1 MDRSYRQEINL
12 LLLQTFGLGAT
23 RVGSGRLE
31 SIPTNF
37 NLSDWPT
44 PNEPTTPSTRSAS
57 RTDQGAEEVT
67 WQELL
72 PLLQRRSVR
81 YKKEPS
87 RRRRIEVTFVG
98 DAPSRSAPVSAHRAR
113 DC

>member
-44 PNEPTTPSTRSAS
+44 PNEPTTPSTPPRVRIVVAS
-57 RTDQGAEEVT
+57 IDQSRG
-67 WQELL
+67 
-72 PLLQRRSVR
+72 RR
-81 YKKEPS
+81 
-87 RRRRIEVTFVG
+87 
-98 DAPSRSAPVSAHRAR
+98 
-113 DC
+113 